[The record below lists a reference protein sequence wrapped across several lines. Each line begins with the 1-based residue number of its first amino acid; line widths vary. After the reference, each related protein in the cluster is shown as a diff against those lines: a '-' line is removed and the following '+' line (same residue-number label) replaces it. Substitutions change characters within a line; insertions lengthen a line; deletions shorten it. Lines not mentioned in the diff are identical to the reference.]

1 MQCLPLSHKRADATL
16 CGVRLCFRRVC
27 CCMCGSAYGR
37 EGGET
42 CGWPAAA
49 RAVLSRYACQCDVLF
64 DLEYAKATA
73 RETCRELLFLIL
85 SSDSHLSTV
94 FELGAL
100 CGVRGWCGVRRWGE
114 VA

>member
-1 MQCLPLSHKRADATL
+1 MLPFAS
-16 CGVRLCFRRVC
+16 RLCARVEPRRRVD
-27 CCMCGSAYGR
+27 A
-37 EGGET
+37 
-42 CGWPAAA
+42 GWPAAA